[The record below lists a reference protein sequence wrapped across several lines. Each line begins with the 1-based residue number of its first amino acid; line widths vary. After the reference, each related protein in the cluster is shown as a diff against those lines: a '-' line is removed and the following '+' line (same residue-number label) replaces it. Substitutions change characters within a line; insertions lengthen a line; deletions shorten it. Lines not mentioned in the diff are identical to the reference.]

1 MEMSTG
7 TTGVQ
12 SCDDMTIVSTSAS
25 VTNPIREIRPPGSIW
40 QIGTTMLASGAL
52 LVLLALPMAESTGP
66 NRAQDNRA
74 VTRHASTPTPVRTSA
89 MVESITMAFGL
100 NRSQAA
106 DVLRVR
112 RQTIYNWL
120 NGAEAEGGN
129 LARIQAIYDLVG
141 AIPAFVDPVMAI
153 RKTPDG
159 SSSLLEMLSAERP
172 DKGAILSWVETL
184 GKPVRHRRAPLL
196 SDILREAGI
205 SRDEEAER
213 QHRLDGISH
222 HQG

>member
-1 MEMSTG
+1 MSTG

-12 SCDDMTIVSTSAS
+12 SYDDMTIVSTSAS
-25 VTNPIREIRPPGSIW
+25 VTNPTREIRPPGSIW
-40 QIGTTMLASGAL
+40 QIGTTMLARGAL
-52 LVLLALPMAESTGP
+52 LVFLALPIAENTGP
-66 NRAQDNRA
+66 NRAQENRA
-74 VTRHASTPTPVRTSA
+74 VTQRASTPTPVRTSA
-89 MVESITMAFGL
+89 MVESITTAFGL

-120 NGAEAEGGN
+120 NGAESEGGN

-141 AIPAFVDPVMAI
+141 SIPAFVDPVMAI

-159 SSSLLEMLSAERP
+159 NSSLLEMLSAERL
-172 DKGAILSWVETL
+172 DKSTILSWVETL
-184 GKPVRHRRAPLL
+184 GKPVHHRRAPLL

-205 SRDEEAER
+205 SRNEEAER
-213 QHRLDGISH
+213 QQGLDGISY

>member
-1 MEMSTG
+1 MVE
-7 TTGVQ
+7 
-12 SCDDMTIVSTSAS
+12 
-25 VTNPIREIRPPGSIW
+25 N
-40 QIGTTMLASGAL
+40 
-52 LVLLALPMAESTGP
+52 TGP
-66 NRAQDNRA
+66 NRAQENRA
-74 VTRHASTPTPVRTSA
+74 VTQRASMPTPVRTSA
-89 MVESITMAFGL
+89 MVESITTAFGL

-120 NGAEAEGGN
+120 NGAESEGGN

-141 AIPAFVDPVMAI
+141 SIPAFVDPVMAI

-159 SSSLLEMLSAERP
+159 SSSLLEMLSAERL
-172 DKGAILSWVETL
+172 DKSAILSWVETL

-205 SRDEEAER
+205 PRNEEAER
-213 QHRLDGISH
+213 RRLLDGISH